1 MIRQS
6 ETISDI
12 GDGNQA
18 VQSRLL
24 PRKGSLKVPTC
35 TKQVLVL
42 LLCFYLVIN
51 ELQRFEALT
60 KHLIQI

>member
-51 ELQRFEALT
+51 ELQLF
-60 KHLIQI
+60 